1 MRRQHR
7 VLRPTH
13 LVAALLVLPFAGW
26 KTFKHFERRASTP
39 FVLWDFRAGMNF
51 ETLEKEAAR
60 QAKGHFTC
68 HVVVDPAR
76 LCELRVSGIPGLVRV
91 LVDPRDR
98 AAIIQFLPDSA
109 SPTMREEGR
118 RIAAGWSLV
127 RSGVAD
133 QRESNDAKTST
144 TRWSSE
150 DQKWTALMRYG
161 RLGTTP
167 IAVQLTEHPAV
178 KSILASVPLAP
189 LVLVMNDLVEPR
201 EVSNLKAL
209 TSMLE
214 PAYFRRHTAPTSE
227 TATPLL
233 LASQLPICEP
243 VPDLIERG
251 TDSRREE
258 LDDATRAVLMQAV
271 ARVYPGSQLVF
282 GQGTWIVDS
291 NGRSERL
298 VMQSNELGMG
308 GEEGVSV
315 FAMHFPS
322 RSALA
327 AERMADARPDVFCRA
342 PAEVL
347 FVRRAEDGSLAEVHR
362 VPIDHE
368 AIASEISTFEV
379 SPANVI
385 GDPPHI
391 RVRYTAVYATDR
403 WTGSIDWEAV
413 IADDPPQ
420 PVVRVPLQFALQTHG
435 SEEVRGG
442 TIVMTGRPTGSVELS
457 TLEQYDWGHTTRTIL
472 VPIDSSG
479 VLLGARILTAL
490 H

>member
-1 MRRQHR
+1 MRRQFR
-7 VLRPTH
+7 VRPAH

-26 KTFKHFERRASTP
+26 KTFKHFERRANPP
-39 FVLWDFRAGMNF
+39 FVLWDFRAGMLF

-60 QAKGHFTC
+60 QAKGQFTC
-68 HVVVDPAR
+68 HVVVHPAR

-91 LVDPRDR
+91 LVDSRDR
-98 AAIIQFLPDSA
+98 AAIVQFFPDSA

-133 QRESNDAKTST
+133 QQESDDAKTST
-144 TRWSSE
+144 TRWSSD

-167 IAVQLTEHPAV
+167 IALQLADQPAV
-178 KSILASVPLAP
+178 KGILASMPLAP
-189 LVLVMNDLVEPR
+189 LVLVMNDLVEER
-201 EVSNLKAL
+201 EVSNLNAL

-227 TATPLL
+227 TATPLPS
-233 LASQLPICEP
+233 ASQLPICEP
-243 VPDLIERG
+243 VPDLIERS
-251 TDSRREE
+251 TDSRRDDF
-258 LDDATRAVLMQAV
+258 DDATRAVLVQAV

-291 NGRSERL
+291 SGRSERL
-298 VMQSNELGMG
+298 VMHSNTLGSG
-308 GEEGVSV
+308 GAEGVSV

-327 AERMADARPDVFCRA
+327 SERMADARPEVFCRA

-379 SPANVI
+379 SPATII

-391 RVRYTAVYATDR
+391 RLRYAAGYAMEL
-403 WTGSIDWEAV
+403 WMGSIDWEAV

-435 SEEVRGG
+435 SEEVRAG
-442 TIVMTGRPTGSVELS
+442 TIVITGRPTGNVQLS
-457 TLEQYDWGHTTRTIL
+457 TWEHYEWGHATRTIL
-472 VPIDSSG
+472 VPFDSSR
-479 VLLGARILTAL
+479 VLFGARILSAL